1 MSHTS
6 VYCMSSFEY
15 LSVFLFLCV
24 CVCLCLPDTGIL
36 ESFFHLSLKQFANT
50 IIKKCFGLFFFTV
63 KCKNCEYT
71 TLLLSE
77 DGDIGDA
84 L

>member
-1 MSHTS
+1 MSHTF

-50 IIKKCFGLFFFTV
+50 IIKKCFGCFFFLPSSV
-63 KCKNCEYT
+63 KIVNIQRYFCRKMA
-71 TLLLSE
+71 
-77 DGDIGDA
+77 I
-84 L
+84 